1 MRMIIHLIK
10 RYVWALSAKKPSSSD
25 CVEVGRVLGN
35 ELFGLWMTMPIHDQ
49 AHSIVV
55 WRRYLQLRPS
65 ALRAEEVAVLLH
77 DIGKVKSGL
86 GIHARVCAT
95 ILGPRTKRWR
105 MYSEHEAIGA
115 AMLKS
120 LNVDPITVAIVF
132 GEGHPDIQD
141 ALRKAD
147 DI

>member
-1 MRMIIHLIK
+1 MKLMNHLVR
-10 RYVWALSAKKPSSSD
+10 RYLRALSAKKPSSSD

-65 ALRAEEVAVLLH
+65 ASQSEEAAVLLH
-77 DIGKVKSGL
+77 DIGKIKSGL

-115 AMLKS
+115 EMLKS
-120 LNVDPITVAIVF
+120 LNVDPIIVAIVL

>member
-1 MRMIIHLIK
+1 MKLMNHLVR
-10 RYVWALSAKKPSSSD
+10 RYLRALSAKKPSSSEYID
-25 CVEVGRVLGN
+25 VDRVLGD
-35 ELFGLWMTMPIHDQ
+35 ELFNLWQKLPIHDQ

-115 AMLKS
+115 AMLNS
-120 LNVDPITVAIVF
+120 LNVDPIIVAIVL